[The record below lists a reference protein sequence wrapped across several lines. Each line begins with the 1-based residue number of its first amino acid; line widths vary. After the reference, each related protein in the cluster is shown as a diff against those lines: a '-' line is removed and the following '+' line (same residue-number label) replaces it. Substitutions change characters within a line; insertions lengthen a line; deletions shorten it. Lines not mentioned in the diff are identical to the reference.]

1 MALCILRPNGWEFG
15 VQLARAS
22 DKSRFSAEG
31 RKKPGHIYQRMLI
44 SLLIIVSACQN
55 VVRGYVLDKD
65 IITLDVEERVLEST
79 GIR

>member
-1 MALCILRPNGWEFG
+1 M
-15 VQLARAS
+15 QLARAS